1 MNSLNK
7 NGQTLVVFILLIP
20 IFLAI
25 CAFVIDVG
33 LMTYESMKLKN
44 VTKSILTNVMSKNK
58 ISEDSII
65 ELYRRNNIKTDDLVI
80 EITEDSIKIENN
92 YFIPSMFG
100 KILQIEEYE
109 ISVDVE
115 MDILNKKITFE

>member
-65 ELYRRNNIKTDDLVI
+65 ELYRQNNIKTDDLVI